1 MDWKSS
7 VSGFKAYLQLERSL
21 SKNTIEAYLHDV
33 ERLEAFS
40 NEKLDSKS
48 PVNIT
53 YDDLEEYLA
62 WLHDFN
68 LKDYS
73 RARMLSGLKAF
84 FKYLLMEDM
93 IKDDPSEL
101 LEGPKL
107 RRKIPDVLSY
117 EEIEE
122 MLSAIDLSHPQGH
135 RDRSILETIY
145 ACGLRVSELTN
156 LKLSNYYPDLG
167 VIKVIGKGNKE
178 RIIPIGES
186 AIKHIQIYMDGTRRH
201 MKKIDKD
208 HTNYIYLNRRGKK
221 LSRVMVFNII
231 KKAVSNAGIKKNVSP
246 HTLRHS
252 FATHMIE
259 RGADLKAVQDM
270 LGHESIT
277 TTEIYTHLDTD
288 FLRKTV
294 MKYHPAYRR
303 GKKHESS

>member
-1 MDWKSS
+1 MDWNSS
-7 VSGFKAYLQLERSL
+7 INGFKAYLQLERAL
-21 SKNTIEAYLHDV
+21 SKNTIESYIRDV
-33 ERLEAFS
+33 DRLREFVF
-40 NEKLDSKS
+40 EKLNGKS
-48 PVNIT
+48 PLSIT

-62 WLHDFN
+62 WLHDFK

-84 FKYLLMEDM
+84 FKYLLIEDL
-93 IKDDPSEL
+93 IQDDPSEL

-117 EEIEE
+117 EEIEQ
-122 MLSAIDLSHPQGH
+122 MLATIDLSHPQGH
-135 RDRSILETIY
+135 RDRSIVETIY
-145 ACGLRVSELTN
+145 ACGLRVSEVIN
-156 LKLSNYYPDLG
+156 LRLSNYYPDLG
-167 VIKVIGKGNKE
+167 IIKVTGKGDKE
-178 RIIPIGES
+178 RIIPIG
-186 AIKHIQIYMDGTRRH
+186 ATAMKYIQYYLDHTRRH

-208 HTNYIYLNRRGKK
+208 HLNYIYLNRRGKR

-231 KKAVSNAGIKKNVSP
+231 KKATANAGITKNVSP

-294 MKYHPAYRR
+294 MNYHPAYIS
-303 GKKHESS
+303 KNNHEKS